1 MRRPVTITN
10 PQGLHLRPASAF
22 AKLARQY
29 ESKITLH
36 REDRVVNG
44 KSQVE
49 LILLAAEPGA
59 EVILEVDGPDAN
71 VALPALADLL
81 GRASCDDDEP

>member
-1 MRRPVTITN
+1 
-10 PQGLHLRPASAF
+10 LHLRPATAF

-36 REDRVVNG
+36 RDDRVVNG

-59 EVILEVDGPDAN
+59 QVILEVDGPDADA
-71 VALPALADLL
+71 ALPVLADLL
-81 GRASCDDDEP
+81 GRPSCDDESD